1 MKKFDYKRAFLNW
14 LRLTGIYH
22 IYFTNYYGGCRGI
35 AAPNYFLTSE
45 SPEFYISAAFS
56 WIQTPEGL
64 RYWGQKDL
72 EWISYV
78 QNINKRIWIQ
88 LT

>member
-14 LRLTGIYH
+14 LQLNGIYR
-22 IYFTNYYGGCRGI
+22 IYFTNYYGYCRSTDHSRHFFTFE
-35 AAPNYFLTSE
+35 P
-45 SPEFYISAAFS
+45 PKFYISAAFS

-72 EWISYV
+72 DWNSYLK
-78 QNINKRIWIQ
+78 NINKRYE
-88 LT
+88 